1 MSGAPVALA
10 NDCGLFYRQSVNY
23 VLEVVI
29 KVSYLS
35 GLSTRA
41 ALSCHILIEDLNCNN
56 FFLHFDIFPL
66 FSISGMRKGLNLS
79 HKSLYDSRESRLNGS
94 AHY

>member
-1 MSGAPVALA
+1 MHRTTPFFSEECKELLQHKSFLVSGASVALA
-10 NDCGLFYRQSVNY
+10 NNCGLFCKQSVNY

-41 ALSCHILIEDLNCNN
+41 TLSCHILIEDLNCND
-56 FFLHFDIFPL
+56 FFFTL
-66 FSISGMRKGLNLS
+66 
-79 HKSLYDSRESRLNGS
+79 
-94 AHY
+94 